1 MRKDIVAKKK
11 FGQNF
16 LIDESVVRKIVE
28 AMPHNA
34 NKIAEIG
41 PGLGDLTKHLVNVKS
56 VVAFEVDTDLC
67 KLLNENFKEAIDTNS
82 LELRCGDVLEAWKT
96 NLLNEQYDLVANL
109 PYYIATNIILK
120 ALADPYCSSLLVMVQ
135 REVAEKFSAQ
145 PGDKDFGS
153 LAVITQTVGEASI
166 VIEVPPEAFNPPPK
180 IHSAVLRIIKRQSRT
195 DTGLEEM
202 LRVAFAQPRK
212 TLLKNLSAVY
222 DKEEVYNALQ
232 SMGLTATIRPHQTTT
247 ANYHQ
252 LYKILPRSLDGR
264 EQQHKRDRESSS
276 NRKQDK
282 YDRESSSNQQ

>member
-1 MRKDIVAKKK
+1 MKKDIIAKKK

-16 LIDESVVRKIVE
+16 LIDESVVRQIVE
-28 AMPHNA
+28 AMPHND
-34 NKIAEIG
+34 NIIAEIG

-56 VVAFEVDTDLC
+56 VIAFEVDTDLC
-67 KLLNENFKEAIDTNS
+67 KLLNEEFKDEINTGS
-82 LELRCGDVLEAWKT
+82 FELRCGDVLETWKT

-120 ALADPYCSSLLVMVQ
+120 ALADPYCNSLLVMVQ

-145 PGDKDFGS
+145 PGEKDFGS
-153 LAVITQTVGEASI
+153 LSVITETVGHSSI

-180 IHSAVLRIIKRQSRT
+180 IHSAVLKIVKRDSRST
-195 DTGLEEM
+195 DTGFEDM

-222 DKEEVYNALQ
+222 DKEEVINAME
-232 SMGLTATIRPHQTTT
+232 SMSLIPTIRPHQTTT

-252 LYKILPRSLDGR
+252 LYKKLPRSLDGR
-264 EQQHKRDRESSS
+264 EQHNYNSSNKRDRKSSS
-276 NRKQDK
+276 KRK
-282 YDRESSSNQQ
+282 

>member
-1 MRKDIVAKKK
+1 MKKDVVAKKK

-16 LIDESVVRKIVE
+16 LIDESVVRRIVE
-28 AMPHNA
+28 AMPHND
-34 NKIAEIG
+34 NLIGEIG

-56 VVAFEVDTDLC
+56 VIAFEVDTDLC
-67 KLLNENFKEAIDTNS
+67 KLLNEEFKEEMNTGRF
-82 LELRCGDVLEAWKT
+82 ELRCGDVLEHWKV
-96 NLLNEQYDLVANL
+96 NLLDRQYDLVANL

-120 ALADPYCSSLLVMVQ
+120 ALADPHCNSLLVMVQ

-153 LAVITQTVGEASI
+153 LSVITQTVGHASI

-180 IHSAVLRIIKRQSRT
+180 IHSAVLKIVKRESRRT
-195 DTGLEEM
+195 DNGFEETSGKQIASAGFEEM

-222 DKEEVYNALQ
+222 NKEEVSNALETM
-232 SMGLTATIRPHQTTT
+232 SLSPTIRPHQTTT

-264 EQQHKRDRESSS
+264 TEHKRDRKSSS
-276 NRKQDK
+276 KRK
-282 YDRESSSNQQ
+282 